1 MALISNASIWEK
13 SSVVRVDVQ
22 IRTFGIEAHLLGYF
36 LVFPF
41 WWKIVTVWIKLFSEL
56 SVIKILWHGSLS
68 IQDVQWRHLSVS
80 DTSCC
85 QWGET
90 VIIDGELISW
100 FYMGYLHPKG
110 SFQGLKRAGIKPPY
124 NSTLPLYWIKT
135 DNTSLYLSE
144 LKMNRRYYT
153 LWACLELQLQRILNP
168 ISRRW
173 RQNGQFARKNISC
186 LAFNQAMYHNGD
198 VP

>member
-41 WWKIVTVWIKLFSEL
+41 WWKIITVWIKLFSEL
-56 SVIKILWHGSLS
+56 SVIKILWHGSLN
-68 IQDVQWRHLSVS
+68 IQDVRWRHLSVS

-100 FYMGYLHPKG
+100 FYMRYLHSKG
-110 SFQGLKRAGIKPPY
+110 SFEGLKRAGIIPSY
-124 NSTLPLYWIKT
+124 NCRVLNQDRQYFIISIWTEDEPEILHALGLLGTATSAHFESDKSTVT
-135 DNTSLYLSE
+135 TE
-144 LKMNRRYYT
+144 
-153 LWACLELQLQRILNP
+153 WAIRP
-168 ISRRW
+168 KKY
-173 RQNGQFARKNISC
+173 F
-186 LAFNQAMYHNGD
+186 
-198 VP
+198 VPCV